1 MYNYIRNE
9 IKRSIENFIGEK
21 IQVDEIQESKIADFS
36 FKTFKIAEKLGK
48 KQDVLANEISLG
60 VKSLKFIERVSSEG
74 AYVNFFLNYPKTLK
88 EFLKNIRK
96 DKNYGKGKVKKRKII
111 LEHTSINPSGPIHVG
126 RLRNSLIGDALKRIL
141 NFYGYEVETHYYV
154 NDIGKQIA
162 IIAQGFADDIK
173 YDNEISKKYKCYE
186 NKEDFQIFFEY
197 VVANKKFQEDLKFQ
211 QKVQDLIK
219 SAESGNREALEKIK
233 EVAKKCLVGQKKT
246 LDKLNIKFDSFDF
259 ESKFIENGSVEKI
272 LKKLKD
278 NEFAVENELG
288 FGLNLEKF
296 GLKRRDAITV
306 LARKDGTS
314 VYLTRDLCYHLEKA
328 RLGDEMLNILGEDHK
343 FEFLELK
350 CILENFLKLRKPL
363 RVVHFSFV
371 NFEGEELS
379 TRKGLILAVDKLIDE
394 AIEKAKNEIKKR
406 GIASEEIAPIIGIGA
421 IKYHILKTSPQKQI
435 TFRWE
440 DALNFDGETGP
451 YIQYAHA
458 RCCSL
463 LKKFSADIGKIKI
476 DSICTELSDEEKSL
490 LKKLIKFP
498 YIVENS
504 VNELKPNILASYL
517 YELSSEFSRFYKKCQ
532 VLGVEKGIS
541 ERRILL
547 VDATRI
553 VIKKGLELLGIDAPE
568 RM

>member
-197 VVANKKFQEDLKFQ
+197 VVANKKFQEDMKFQ

-463 LKKFSADIGKIKI
+463 LKNFSADIGKIKI

-490 LKKLIKFP
+490 LKKLIKFT